1 MDRKLKERV
10 TGATLLVLIAI
21 IFIPWVLDGD
31 TSAPIAQTELALPA
45 PTTVVVT
52 ERSGLEKPIMATR
65 ASAPQ
70 PVAEPE
76 PEPQRVAPE
85 PITTIAPDPEPS
97 VIDDVE
103 PSTTVASARPKP
115 EPESRPA
122 AVERKPV
129 VEKPAVQRPKPES
142 EPAPRPTP
150 APVATDPTS
159 GWAVQVGSFS
169 SQANANKL
177 TEKLVGLQYKAFVSR
192 KSVNGRV
199 WYRVRVGPRTT
210 RAEAVE
216 LSKRLKGD
224 AQAVAIVPH
233 PG

>member
-21 IFIPWVLDGD
+21 IFVPWVLDGD
-31 TSAPIAQTELALPA
+31 TSAPIAQTELTLPA

-52 ERSGLEKPIMATR
+52 ERSELDKPVMPRPAPPRGVERERIAPKPITVSESS
-65 ASAPQ
+65 SAPTANPGTAPVPTPKPKPQ
-70 PVAEPE
+70 PEPVVAE
-76 PEPQRVAPE
+76 
-85 PITTIAPDPEPS
+85 
-97 VIDDVE
+97 
-103 PSTTVASARPKP
+103 
-115 EPESRPA
+115 
-122 AVERKPV
+122 PV
-129 VEKPAVQRPKPES
+129 VEKPAAQRPKP
-142 EPAPRPTP
+142 APKP

-177 TEKLVGLQYKAFVSR
+177 ADKLVGLQYKAFVSR

-216 LSKRLKGD
+216 LSKRLKRD
-224 AQAVAIVPH
+224 SQAVAIVPH